1 MNFFQRQQDV
11 RKLSRRLV
19 ILFVLAVIALVAV
32 VDLLVVLLFLWL
44 TDGGGV
50 PGSILWPALLWVSG
64 GMIVAI
70 ALTSVVRTFMLRSG
84 GGGKVAQSLGG
95 MLVPENTPDPRL
107 RRLRNVVEEMA
118 IASGTPVP
126 EVYVLPDENG
136 INAFAAGFTPADAA
150 IAVTHGTLERLNR
163 DELQGVIAH
172 EFSHVV
178 NGDMRLNIRLMG
190 VLSGILVLSI
200 IGRLML
206 HVRGRN
212 PLPIIGIA
220 LIILGYIGVVVGRMI
235 KAAVS
240 RQREYLAD
248 ASAVQYT
255 RQTAGLTGA
264 LKKIGGLD
272 AGSKVTNDRTEDVSH
287 MLFGEGFSF
296 SKLFATHPPLEQRIR
311 TLDPTF
317 DPAELA
323 ALRDRWA
330 AHPPSGLLEDKHLG
344 LAPRTGQLPPP
355 QAAMSLRPAEV
366 VDAIGA
372 EFVPASPAHQ
382 RAGAIIEAIP
392 AMLLDRARDPH
403 TVLQLVFGLVL
414 SNDPGAR
421 TQQLDVLSTRF
432 GPAFATAVRDDA
444 AITATLHP
452 VLRLPLAELAFP
464 VLRRRPRPE
473 QEAVLAGLHAVIQ
486 ADHRVEVFE
495 YCLSRLLH
503 RELYES
509 MNRTSP
515 WGGRRPPEE
524 TNQAIATL
532 LALLA
537 RYGHSGVT
545 GIEAATAAYQ
555 AGLAV
560 VLPGMDL
567 PFHPPA
573 QGAVA
578 LEELWPALDGLDG
591 PEKQFLVSAMVTVI
605 GHDGVLTVSEIEVL
619 RTVCAIL
626 HCPLPPLAETRPEQV
641 ARETPL

>member
-11 RKLSRRLV
+11 RRLSRRLV
-19 ILFVLAVIALVAV
+19 ALFVVAVLALVAV
-32 VDLLVVLLFLWL
+32 VDLVAVVLLAYLSDGGSYLWSGPMWL
-44 TDGGGV
+44 T
-50 PGSILWPALLWVSG
+50 LMWVSALV
-64 GMIVAI
+64 VAAI
-70 ALTSVVRTFMLRSG
+70 GLTSLVRTVMLRNG

-95 MLVPENTPDPRL
+95 LLVPENTTDPRL

-126 EVYVLPDENG
+126 EVYVLPNENG

-200 IGRLML
+200 IGRLLL
-206 HVRGRN
+206 HVRGRT
-212 PLPIIGIA
+212 PLPVVGIV
-220 LIILGYIGVVVGRMI
+220 LVVLGYIGVVVGRMI

-240 RQREYLAD
+240 RQREFLAD

-255 RQTAGLTGA
+255 RQTAGLAGA

-272 AGSKVTNDRTEDVSH
+272 TGSKLTNDRTEDVSH

-296 SKLFATHPPLEQRIR
+296 SRLFATHPPLDQRIR

-317 DPAELA
+317 DPAQLA
-323 ALRDRWA
+323 VLRDRWA
-330 AHPPSGLLEDKHLG
+330 AHPPSGLLEDQHLG
-344 LAPRTGQLPPP
+344 LVQPTGQLPPP
-355 QAAMSLRPAEV
+355 QAATPLRPAEV
-366 VDAIGA
+366 VDAIGT
-372 EFVPASPAHQ
+372 SPAYQ
-382 RAGAIIEAIP
+382 RAGTIIDALP
-392 AMLLDRARDPH
+392 RPVLDRARDPR

-414 SNDPGAR
+414 STDPAAR
-421 TQQLDVLSTRF
+421 TKQLDVLSTWF

-444 AITATLHP
+444 AVTDTLHP

-464 VLRRRPRPE
+464 VVRRRPRAE
-473 QEAVLAGLHAVIQ
+473 QEAVLAAIHAVIQ

-495 YCLSRLLH
+495 YCLARLLH

-515 WGGRRPPEE
+515 WGGRRSPEQ
-524 TNQAIATL
+524 TNRAIATL

-537 RYGHSGVT
+537 RYGHSG
-545 GIEAATAAYQ
+545 ITAAPAAYA
-555 AGLAV
+555 AGMAV
-560 VLPGMDL
+560 VLPGVQL
-567 PFHPPA
+567 PFQPPQ
-573 QGAVA
+573 QGAVS
-578 LEELWPALDGLDG
+578 LEELWPALDALDG

-605 GHDGVLTVSEIEVL
+605 GHDGMLTVSEIEVL

-626 HCPLPPLAETRPEQV
+626 HCPLPPLAETVRPEHV
-641 ARETPL
+641 SRETPL